1 MCVKSWFVGLFA
13 VFVSL
18 AASAVELRGV
28 TSVNVTSDTAA
39 NAKNMA
45 FDEARRQIIF
55 DSLRQYADEDAL
67 GALVKSA
74 KTANLANLIAE
85 SGIDGEQVSDTTYSA
100 NITMRI
106 DAEAARQWLDVNEIR
121 NWLPDVNEEDVFVV
135 VVNMSNKLDN
145 WAQLYQIAKAQNIDL
160 GTQFISGNMAR
171 LELPVSVRGNFTIAV
186 RSAGWK
192 YADKDGEL
200 HIWKQFL

>member
-200 HIWKQFL
+200 HIWK

>member
-74 KTANLANLIAE
+74 KTADLANLIAE

-106 DAEAARQWLDVNEIR
+106 DAEAARQWLDVNEVR
-121 NWLPDVNEEDVFVV
+121 NWLPDVNEQDVFVV

-200 HIWKQFL
+200 HIWK

>member
-1 MCVKSWFVGLFA
+1 MCVKSWFVGLLA

-74 KTANLANLIAE
+74 KTADLANLIAE

-106 DAEAARQWLDVNEIR
+106 DAEAARQWLGVNEVR
-121 NWLPDVNEEDVFVV
+121 NWLPDVNEQDVFVV

-186 RSAGWK
+186 RGAGWK

-200 HIWKQFL
+200 HIWK

>member
-74 KTANLANLIAE
+74 KTADLANLIAE

-106 DAEAARQWLDVNEIR
+106 DAEAARQWLVVNEVR
-121 NWLPDVNEEDVFVV
+121 NWLPDVNEQDVFVV

-200 HIWKQFL
+200 HIWK

>member
-106 DAEAARQWLDVNEIR
+106 DAEAARQGLDVNEIR

-171 LELPVSVRGNFTIAV
+171 LALPVSVRGNFTIAV

-200 HIWKQFL
+200 HIWK